1 MTVGNPPNVA
11 VGPAVVQKPHTLA
24 VRLKWTHRRNGWD
37 LASKALFVIVALLIL
52 STFVDYG
59 VTWDEPV
66 QHFYG
71 GTIVRYYVS
80 LLHGHLDNG
89 AMNAGDLIYYG
100 GLFDTVAVA
109 VNAISPLGRYET
121 RHLLNALIG
130 LIGIIGCW
138 RVGRLLGGPA
148 AGFWAATLLVL
159 TPRYY
164 GQMFNNPK
172 DVPFA
177 VGYIWAM
184 YYLLRAVP
192 HLPRVPRAITV
203 KLGITIGLALGVRI
217 GGLLLL
223 AYVLMAVTLHA
234 VFMARSRAAFAGLAK
249 FALTV
254 GAIAWPIMLLC
265 WPWALLR
272 PFTRPFEAL
281 AHVTRFPWY
290 GSVLFD
296 GQSIPAVHEPRSYIL
311 RWLSISLPEI
321 LLLLAAAG
329 AVCAAALLFRR
340 RTYTAVKNQYW
351 MLLGFATLFP
361 LLYVVAVRPILY
373 DADRHFVYVVLP
385 LACLCALVLARGLAW
400 LGARSRMV
408 WAACLLAIAGY
419 SVWQISVMVRLHPDE
434 YVYFNQTIGGLRGA
448 SGKFETDYWGNSYRE
463 AVKDLVEYLRH
474 HEAIQSRY
482 KVMAASRAESSSYF
496 FPSWITFTKKPEE
509 ADFVISTTRY
519 GIDEMLD
526 GPVLLT
532 VKRLGVTLAV
542 VKDRRQLKGVPV
554 PGWPPVLAVPEQ

>member
-1 MTVGNPPNVA
+1 MVKSLNSVAAPVVATKLNPVA
-11 VGPAVVQKPHTLA
+11 IRVKRAD
-24 VRLKWTHRRNGWD
+24 RRDGWD
-37 LASKALFVIVALLIL
+37 LASKVLFVVLAVLIL
-52 STFVDYG
+52 ATFVDYG

-71 GTIVRYYVS
+71 GTIVRYYIS
-80 LLHGHLDNG
+80 LLHGHFDKG
-89 AMNAGDLIYYG
+89 ALNAGDLIYYG
-100 GLFDTVAVA
+100 GFFDTMAVA
-109 VNAISPLGRYET
+109 INGVSPLGRYET

-192 HLPRVPRAITV
+192 HLPRVPLDITV
-203 KLGITIGLALGVRI
+203 KLGIAIGLALGVRI

-223 AYVLMAVTLHA
+223 AYVLMVVGLYG
-234 VFMARSRAAFAGLAK
+234 VFAARSKAAFTGLVK

-254 GAIAWPIMLLC
+254 VGIAWPIMLLC
-265 WPWALLR
+265 WPWAQMQ
-272 PFTRPFEAL
+272 PITRPFEAL
-281 AHVTRFPWY
+281 SHVTRFPWF
-290 GSVLFD
+290 GAVLFD
-296 GQSIPAVHEPRSYIL
+296 GQSIPAVHEPRTYIL

-321 LLLLAAAG
+321 VLLLVAVGL
-329 AVCAAALLFRR
+329 VCAAVMLLRKS
-340 RTYTAVKNQYW
+340 TYASVQNHQW

-385 LACLCALVLARGLAW
+385 LVCLCGLVLARGLEW
-400 LGARSRMV
+400 ARSSSRLV
-408 WAACLLAIAGY
+408 WATCLVAIAGY
-419 SVWQISVMVRLHPDE
+419 SIWQVSVMVRLHPDE
-434 YVYFNQTIGGLRGA
+434 YVYFNQTIGGLQGA
-448 SGKFETDYWGNSYRE
+448 AGKFETDYWGNSYRE
-463 AVKDLVEYLRH
+463 AVKDLVTYLQTN
-474 HEAIQSRY
+474 EPQGRY
-482 KVMAASRAESSSYF
+482 TVMAASRPESSSYF
-496 FPSWITFTKKPEE
+496 LPSWITFTKNPEQ

-519 GIDEMLD
+519 GIDQILD

-532 VKRLGVTLAV
+532 VKRLGVPLAV

-554 PGWPPVLAVPEQ
+554 PGWPPVLAIPE